1 MRAGFSGLDLRKID
15 NWDETKEK
23 SWKRICLP
31 PMKLKLS
38 PQVTKIIKKV
48 ITLANHNYEP
58 YFVKPK
64 DVPSEEEAVLE
75 EISILKKYLPTRQT
89 NIFVQ
94 NFEIELENDFN
105 CPIQVKIID
114 LEFIQ
119 CEIMYPLSFVKT
131 VSNYPKVFISISCM
145 IFLTVFKMDELAH
158 LQKWCYVQRKINS
171 KILRID
177 SADLTNPIFAMEDML
192 MDFKDLILP
201 QFWKQKNS
209 PKVEVKNLYSAIKTI
224 KFNISPKIK
233 QTVIH
238 TVLSLIHGQS
248 KSILLNLNDEQI
260 SFWIDSMN
268 ISLVLE
274 NFMDINCL
282 ISSIFIDRIKAESG
296 SVTSF
301 VSDPEFINVKSQI
314 PLSLDGT
321 SQAQPIVIGN
331 IKRFMMIIDPCFIKT
346 LTEFKH
352 HEPPLSPEKHRDSGH
367 SNSQTE
373 SNSRQIL
380 KHAMNGLI
388 NLSIEKSTLSIKR
401 DENELICD
409 LPHGRLCTV
418 GMSNLGMDL
427 DMPTFISNPI
437 GIGLINYPVSTQII
451 FSETKI
457 ISILNRQKDEIL
469 MVPSSSVSVSL
480 NIPDSTLVPIMI
492 IVSVDLASFEL
503 NFSKDQ
509 IEFILS
515 LSETFEKNI
524 RNSRNSVP
532 ELSESFCA
540 KDFDQFEF
548 SDVTSEVKNEATNQT
563 EQRSI
568 RSLTLTMAL
577 TQGQVK
583 FISNDDILAIKTED
597 LKISLTDKQT
607 HRQFKLSTT
616 SFLID
621 INKETV
627 LTTDGR
633 GPTSF
638 IGVDTSRCEPKY
650 DKGFNLGMVFKSK
663 LVVRLPNQSSL
674 EIHT

>member
-1 MRAGFSGLDLRKID
+1 
-15 NWDETKEK
+15 
-23 SWKRICLP
+23 
-31 PMKLKLS
+31 
-38 PQVTKIIKKV
+38 
-48 ITLANHNYEP
+48 
-58 YFVKPK
+58 
-64 DVPSEEEAVLE
+64 
-75 EISILKKYLPTRQT
+75 
-89 NIFVQ
+89 
-94 NFEIELENDFN
+94 
-105 CPIQVKIID
+105 
-114 LEFIQ
+114 
-119 CEIMYPLSFVKT
+119 
-131 VSNYPKVFISISCM
+131 
-145 IFLTVFKMDELAH
+145 
-158 LQKWCYVQRKINS
+158 
-171 KILRID
+171 
-177 SADLTNPIFAMEDML
+177 

-331 IKRFMMIIDPCFIKT
+331 IKRFMMIIDSCFIKT

-352 HEPPLSPEKHRDSGH
+352 QEPPLSPEKHRDSGH
-367 SNSQTE
+367 SNSQSE

-437 GIGLINYPVSTQII
+437 GIGLINCPVSTQII

-548 SDVTSEVKNEATNQT
+548 SDITSEVKNETTNQT

-568 RSLTLTMAL
+568 RSLTFTMAL

-597 LKISLTDKQT
+597 LKMSLTDKQT

-638 IGVDTSRCEPKY
+638 IGVETSRCEPKY
-650 DKGFNLGMVFKSK
+650 DKGFNLGRFSK
-663 LVVRLPNQSSL
+663 LEVCLVNQISRILKSILSFYACRDETLEEAGEFIGGRPRFETFEVCDGNKFHIRSS
-674 EIHT
+674 